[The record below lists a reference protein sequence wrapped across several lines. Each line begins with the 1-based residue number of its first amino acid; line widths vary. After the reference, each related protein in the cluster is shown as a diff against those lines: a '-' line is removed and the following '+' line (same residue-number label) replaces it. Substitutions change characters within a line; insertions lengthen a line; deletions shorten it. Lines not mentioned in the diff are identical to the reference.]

1 MECADGTAESPS
13 HKALLIDLE
22 NCPSQIKQLLSD
34 IRAFSQVVICYA
46 NGSPKIP
53 LDWLIPLAG
62 AVNGETLRI
71 VKMENGGKNA
81 ADFGICFFAGMLMQS
96 LPPDTHFV
104 IVSNDT
110 DLDHAVSL
118 LISQGRTAE
127 RVGKT
132 GEPMGEK
139 ENGVTATEVSNPLG
153 IYCAHLVA
161 HFKNRPAKEATL
173 RSSIKAKFGGDEKIA
188 EDVLKSLLS
197 SAAAKIE
204 GGGITYNDMTLQALA
219 WRSND

>member
-62 AVNGETLRI
+62 AVSGETLRI

-118 LISQGRTAE
+118 LASQGRTAE
-127 RVGKT
+127 RVGRT
-132 GEPMGEK
+132 SEPGG
-139 ENGVTATEVSNPLG
+139 ENGAVVNGNDAADPLSS
-153 IYCAHLVA
+153 YCAYLAA
-161 HFKNRPAKEATL
+161 HPNTRPAKETTL
-173 RSSIKAKFGGDEKIA
+173 RNSIKARFGGA
-188 EDVLKSLLS
+188 ETMVEMVFRSLMD
-197 SAAAKIE
+197 SATLKIE
-204 GGGITYNDMTLQALA
+204 GGRIVYSETTLQALA
-219 WRSND
+219 AKFDG